1 MGFGSEGT
9 RKGASSNGKGVKR
22 AASRFGVRKA
32 ASDPPSLADVTGL
45 GAIIDAAA
53 AEGDALTF
61 GRTSDGGAVAITVLS
76 DGGREKAYA
85 ATQEELNALIVAL
98 ATAYGLYQDGT

>member
-1 MGFGSEGT
+1 MDADLPNGERADQPITVQNAEYLLREGSQG
-9 RKGASSNGKGVKR
+9 
-22 AASRFGVRKA
+22 
-32 ASDPPSLADVTGL
+32 DLYQM
-45 GAIIDAAA
+45 
-53 AEGDALTF
+53 GDALTF